1 MNPNQLFEAA
11 YQPMV
16 DLFRANMRS
25 CGALR
30 IDHVMALL
38 RLWWCRP
45 ESPPPRGLH
54 LLSGQRSAGDPG
66 LESHRNQ
73 CLLIGED
80 LGTVPEGST

>member
-38 RLWWCRP
+38 RLWWVP
-45 ESPPPRGLH
+45 PGESAKGAYIYYPVND
-54 LLSGQRSAGDPG
+54 LLGILA

>member
-38 RLWWCRP
+38 RLWWVPPGEPTPKAPTSITRSTTCSASWP
-45 ESPPPRGLH
+45 SSPTAT
-54 LLSGQRSAGDPG
+54 SA
-66 LESHRNQ
+66 
-73 CLLIGED
+73 C
-80 LGTVPEGST
+80 